1 MKHDAFKWIGP
12 DSHAR
17 NGRHL
22 IPGQT
27 YATAEFPDEVVAEW
41 IRTGNAKPVAAGTN
55 EPRKDN
61 E

>member
-1 MKHDAFKWIGP
+1 MKFDKFIWIGP
-12 DSHAR
+12 DSYAR

-22 IPGQT
+22 IPEQT
-27 YATAEFPDEVVAEW
+27 YAAAEFPAEIVAEW
-41 IRTGNAKPVAAGTN
+41 IRTGNAKPVAGKS